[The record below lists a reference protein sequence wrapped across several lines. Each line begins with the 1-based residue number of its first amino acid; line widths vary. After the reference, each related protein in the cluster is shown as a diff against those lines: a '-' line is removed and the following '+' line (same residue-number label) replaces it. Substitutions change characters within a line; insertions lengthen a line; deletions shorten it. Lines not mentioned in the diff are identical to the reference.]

1 MASIAQILQPITLTK
16 VVSRQMAAEK
26 WILQFMGM
34 APGGAQEEF
43 FGHGRTGS
51 YQVFNNTRQIGRG
64 RAPGVAAA
72 VAKRN
77 PIGQV
82 PIVYPRMHE
91 MIPMLA
97 EDLHNLAKIGDP
109 RMRDEAGADMIR
121 RQTGFQA
128 QKAANW
134 RAVQVMGMLR
144 DELFVHTDGDDWT
157 MNFTTANSQF
167 RINHQMP
174 SGNKTQ
180 LNMLAA
186 GNIITTSWD
195 NPSADIPNHLNGIDA
210 AFQELYGGRLENI
223 ICTGAIWQHVINNDA
238 VSSQAGIA
246 ASPFR
251 RFERMVGTREDG
263 SPLNVSVGEI
273 TARPGLLFYIT
284 DEGLDLGAPGSE
296 TFTKYVGANE
306 AVFMPNV
313 NIGTFSFQQG
323 SEPIAEFDGGPETVR
338 VGLSSWS
345 KKSSNPTV
353 TEIFVLD
360 NGLAINHIPNS
371 VAYGTVVF

>member
-1 MASIAQILQPITLTK
+1 MASIQQILQSITLTK

-26 WILQFMGM
+26 WILEFMGM
-34 APGGAQEEF
+34 APGGRNEEF
-43 FGHGRTGS
+43 FGHGREGS
-51 YQVFNNTRQIGRG
+51 YQVFNNTRQIARG

-72 VAKRN
+72 TARRN
-77 PIGQV
+77 PIGRV
-82 PIVYPRMHE
+82 PIVYPRQHE
-91 MIPMLA
+91 RIDMLA
-97 EDLHNLAKIGDP
+97 EDLHNLSKIGDP
-109 RMRDEAGADMIR
+109 RMRDEAGATMIKQ
-121 RQTGFQA
+121 QTRFQS

-157 MNFTTANSQF
+157 MNFTSTDAQF

-180 LNMLAA
+180 LDMLGA
-186 GNIITTSWD
+186 GNIISTSWD
-195 NPSADIPNHLNGIDA
+195 NPSATIAADLNGIDA

-223 ICTGAIWQHVINNDA
+223 ICTGAIWQHVVNNDEVA
-238 VSSQAGIA
+238 SQAGIA
-246 ASPFR
+246 ASAFR
-251 RFERMVGTREDG
+251 RFERVVGTREDG

-273 TARPGLLFYIT
+273 TARPGLTFWIT

-296 TFTKYVGANE
+296 TYTKYVGVNE
-306 AVFMPNV
+306 AVFMPSV
-313 NIGTFSFQQG
+313 DIGTFSFQQG

-345 KKSSNPTV
+345 KKSADPTV
-353 TEIFVLD
+353 TSIYVLD
-360 NGLAINHIPNS
+360 NGLAINHIPAS

>member
-34 APGGAQEEF
+34 APGGKHEEF
-43 FGHGRTGS
+43 FGHARTGS

-64 RAPGVAAA
+64 RAPGVAAGT
-72 VAKRN
+72 AKRN

-91 MIPMLA
+91 KIFMLA
-97 EDLHNLAKIGDP
+97 EDLTNLASIGDP
-109 RMRDEAGADMIR
+109 RIRDEAGATMIK
-121 RQTGFQA
+121 RQTQFQA
-128 QKAANW
+128 QKASNW
-134 RAVQVMGMLR
+134 RATQVFGMLR
-144 DELFVHTDGDDWT
+144 DELYVHTDGDDWT
-157 MNFTTANSQF
+157 MNFTSTNAQF

-174 SGNKTQ
+174 SGNTGQ
-180 LNMLAA
+180 LDMLGA
-186 GNIITTSWD
+186 GNIILTSWN
-195 NPSADIPNHLNGIDA
+195 NPSAPIPGDLNGIDA

-223 ICTGAIWQHVINNDA
+223 ICTGAIWQNVISNDDVA
-238 VSSQAGIA
+238 SQAGIA
-246 ASPFR
+246 NTPFR

-273 TARPGLLFYIT
+273 TARPGLLWYIT

-306 AVFMPNV
+306 IIAMPSV
-313 NIGTFSFQQG
+313 DIGAFSFQLG
-323 SEPIAEFDGGPETVR
+323 SEPIAEVSGGPETVR
-338 VGLSSWS
+338 VGLSAWS
-345 KKSSNPTV
+345 TKSADPTG
-353 TEIFVLD
+353 TSIYVLD

>member
-1 MASIAQILQPITLTK
+1 MASIQQILQPITLTK

-26 WILQFMGM
+26 WILQFLGM
-34 APGGAQEEF
+34 APGGANEEF

-82 PIVYPRMHE
+82 PVVYPRMHE

-97 EDLHNLAKIGDP
+97 EDLHNLAQIGDP
-109 RMRDEAGADMIR
+109 RMRDEAGANMIR

-157 MNFTTANSQF
+157 MNFTSASSQF

-174 SGNKTQ
+174 AGNKTQ
-180 LNMLAA
+180 LDMLGD
-186 GNIITTSWD
+186 GNIIGTSWD
-195 NPSADIPNHLNGIDA
+195 NPSAPIPGDLNGIDA
-210 AFQELYGGRLENI
+210 AFQQLYGGRLENI
-223 ICTGAIWQHVINNDA
+223 ICTGAIWQNVINNDD

-246 ASPFR
+246 NTPFR

-323 SEPIAEFDGGPETVR
+323 SEPIAEFDGGPESVR
-338 VGLSSWS
+338 VGLSAWS
-345 KKSSNPTV
+345 KKSANPTV

-371 VAYGTVVF
+371 VAYGSVVF